1 MSLNAAP
8 AKLPD
13 NRSVLPEEEL
23 YRIFYKYTGINWEGV
38 WLGLQSFLRYLA
50 LVAYSVVIRH
60 STLKAFIPQTLQGK

>member
-8 AKLPD
+8 AKLQD

-23 YRIFYKYTGINWEGV
+23 YRIFYKYTGINREGV
-38 WLGLQSFLRYLA
+38 WLSLQSFLRYLA